1 MDLGQLEAFV
11 QVANHHSFSKAA
23 EALYLTQP
31 SVSARIQGLERD
43 LGEQLFERD
52 GRGVRLTEVGTCF
65 LPYARRALKTLQDGR
80 DALEGVRSLEVGTLR
95 VGSVVTVGTYVLPG
109 ILKEFCSRYPKLEVS
124 VRTGPSD
131 QVVQMV
137 LADEVQLALART
149 VAHPDV
155 EAVPVYEDD
164 VVLVTAPQHSLA
176 ATGRAE
182 IEDLAREPLIIFSR
196 GSGYYALVQAALRQA
211 GVVART
217 AMEMDSMEATKKMVE
232 KGLGIAM
239 LPRVS
244 AERELEQGMLVEIKV
259 NGMTMP
265 KREISA
271 IYRRNRRLSRAA
283 LAFLALL
290 RERYQV
296 NLPTVA
302 TSAQ

>member
-1 MDLGQLEAFV
+1 VDLGQIEAFV
-11 QVANHHSFSKAA
+11 QVANHRSFSKAA
-23 EALYLTQP
+23 DALYLTQP

-65 LPYARRALKTLQDGR
+65 LPYARRVLKTIQDGR
-80 DALEGVRSLEVGTLR
+80 DALEGVRSLEMGALR

-109 ILKEFCSRYPKLEVS
+109 ILKEFCARYPRLEVS

-131 QVVQMV
+131 QVIQMV

-155 EAVPVYEDD
+155 EAVPLYEDE
-164 VVLVTAPQHSLA
+164 VVLVTAPQHPLA

-182 IEDLAREPLIIFSR
+182 IEDLSREPLIIFSR
-196 GSGYYALVQAALRQA
+196 GSGYYALVQGALREA
-211 GVVART
+211 GVVPRT

-232 KGLGIAM
+232 EGLGIAM

-244 AERELEQGMLVEIKV
+244 AERELEQGILVEIKV
-259 NGMTMP
+259 KGMTMP
-265 KREISA
+265 KREISLV
-271 IYRRNRRLSRAA
+271 YRRNRRLSRAA
-283 LAFLALL
+283 LAFFELL
-290 RERYQV
+290 GERYEV
-296 NLPTVA
+296 NLPTLTTGVK
-302 TSAQ
+302 